1 MSDASAIE
9 IAPYAAIAA
18 AVIASVGLWW
28 FQLIMVSVRK
38 SPKRTRYAVY
48 AGVWLAYFVLVM
60 IVILQN
66 YHTGPAT

>member
-1 MSDASAIE
+1 MSE

-28 FQLIMVSVRK
+28 FRLVLTAVRK
-38 SPKRTRYAVY
+38 MPKRTRYAVY

-60 IVILQN
+60 IVILKGYN
-66 YHTGPAT
+66 PESTT